1 MTARAWRPAAVALA
15 AFLTAGCAS
24 FPETGR
30 LEKLRS
36 GQGLPL
42 RAAGS
47 KRQRRRA
54 VRRPDLLRRRHSAA
68 AFSYGVLEELRK
80 TTVAIN
86 GERRNL
92 LKEADL
98 ISSISGGSFTAA
110 YYGLRGD
117 EIFQEE
123 GRFQRNFLYRD
134 VQGELIG
141 SLFNPYNWLRLASPT
156 FGRIELATELYQELL
171 FDNATFRDLE
181 RQARKPYLMINATDM
196 TKGSGFT
203 FVQPQ
208 FDPLCADLDT
218 VLIARA
224 VAASSN
230 FPIAFTPLT
239 LNSYPG
245 SCNYTEPPWVENAL
259 NDLDVNPRRYYSARL
274 LRTYQ
279 EKNRGYI
286 HLLDGGVADNIGL
299 RGPLTSLTSG
309 DVSPS
314 ILNKLNNKQIKKL
327 VVIVVDAKNE
337 TPNAADQSPSA
348 PICRRW
354 STPSPQSRS
363 TTTRLTRWNCYSRC
377 SATATGTSACSP
389 ACIRSTST
397 ASTSASTRSR
407 TRPSAHAS
415 SPWPPRSTYRRNR
428 WTRCAA
434 WARSCSGNRLA
445 SRRCSSP
452 RRHRSKRAPRACVR
466 KERIKYNLRFDEV
479 AIRVGV
485 HGALSVMRYLRMLPS
500 RRTRQR
506 RIEPLESRSSG
517 WVRASQSGIL
527 RTLTPLGA
535 RVEAHPYRL
544 GSSFLRQPVTES
556 A

>member
-1 MTARAWRPAAVALA
+1 MTARAWRPAAVALV
-15 AFLTAGCAS
+15 AFLAAGCAS

-30 LEKLRS
+30 LDEYDPDKGYRYELLEGNGNDDELFIVLTFS
-36 GQGLPL
+36 GGGT
-42 RAAGS
+42 R
-47 KRQRRRA
+47 
-54 VRRPDLLRRRHSAA
+54 AA

-80 TTVAIN
+80 TTVTIN

-92 LKEADL
+92 LKEVDL

-117 EIFQEE
+117 EIFQER

-134 VQGELIG
+134 VQGELIS
-141 SLFNPYNWLRLASPT
+141 SLFNPYNWLRLASPE
-156 FGRIELATELYQELL
+156 FGRIELATELYQDLL

-181 RQARKPYLMINATDM
+181 RQARKPYVMINATDM

-218 VLIARA
+218 VPIARA

-245 SCNYTEPPWVENAL
+245 SCNYIEPLWVKNAL

-279 EKNRGYI
+279 EKSRGYI

-309 DVSPS
+309 DVTPS

-337 TPNAADQSPSA
+337 TPNPADQSPGA
-348 PICRRW
+348 PDLPAVVNSIATVPLDNYSFDTLELLQQVLRERDRN
-354 STPSPQSRS
+354 Q
-363 TTTRLTRWNCYSRC
+363 RLQPGLHQVEMYRIYIGFDQIKDETERARFFSM
-377 SATATGTSACSP
+377 ATAFNLPKEQVEALRRMGAELLRQSP
-389 ACIRSTST
+389 C
-397 ASTSASTRSR
+397 
-407 TRPSAHAS
+407 
-415 SPWPPRSTYRRNR
+415 
-428 WTRCAA
+428 
-434 WARSCSGNRLA
+434 L
-445 SRRCSSP
+445 
-452 RRHRSKRAPRACVR
+452 K
-466 KERIKYNLRFDEV
+466 
-479 AIRVGV
+479 
-485 HGALSVMRYLRMLPS
+485 AL
-500 RRTRQR
+500 
-506 RIEPLESRSSG
+506 IESRSAAEQPG
-517 WVRASQSGIL
+517 AS
-527 RTLTPLGA
+527 
-535 RVEAHPYRL
+535 RL
-544 GSSFLRQPVTES
+544 CP
-556 A
+556 

>member
-1 MTARAWRPAAVALA
+1 MTIRAWRPAAVALV
-15 AFLTAGCAS
+15 AFLAAGCAS

-30 LEKLRS
+30 LQKYDPKCLEEYASQCGYRYNALDATDNGDELFVVLTFS
-36 GQGLPL
+36 GGGT
-42 RAAGS
+42 R
-47 KRQRRRA
+47 
-54 VRRPDLLRRRHSAA
+54 AA
-68 AFSYGVLEELRK
+68 AFSYGVLEELRN
-80 TTVAIN
+80 TTVTID

-92 LKEADL
+92 LKEVDF

-117 EIFQEE
+117 EIFQER

-141 SLFNPYNWLRLASPT
+141 SLFNPYNWLRLASPE

-171 FDNATFRDLE
+171 FDNATFRNLE
-181 RQARKPYLMINATDM
+181 RRKPYLTINA
-196 TKGSGFT
+196 T

-218 VLIARA
+218 VPIARA

-245 SCNYTEPPWVENAL
+245 SCNYTEPLWVENAL

-279 EKNRGYI
+279 ERDRGYI

-337 TPNAADQSPSA
+337 TPNAADQSSSA
-348 PICRRW
+348 PDLPAVVNSIATVPLDNYSFDTLELLQQGLRQRDRN
-354 STPSPQSRS
+354 Q
-363 TTTRLTRWNCYSRC
+363 RLQPGLYQVEMYRIYIGFDQIKDEAKRARFFSM
-377 SATATGTSACSP
+377 ATAFALPKEQVDALRRMGAELLRQSP
-389 ACIRSTST
+389 C
-397 ASTSASTRSR
+397 
-407 TRPSAHAS
+407 
-415 SPWPPRSTYRRNR
+415 
-428 WTRCAA
+428 
-434 WARSCSGNRLA
+434 L
-445 SRRCSSP
+445 
-452 RRHRSKRAPRACVR
+452 K
-466 KERIKYNLRFDEV
+466 
-479 AIRVGV
+479 
-485 HGALSVMRYLRMLPS
+485 AL
-500 RRTRQR
+500 
-506 RIEPLESRSSG
+506 LESGS
-517 WVRASQSGIL
+517 AAEQ
-527 RTLTPLGA
+527 P
-535 RVEAHPYRL
+535 
-544 GSSFLRQPVTES
+544 GSSRLCP
-556 A
+556 

>member
-1 MTARAWRPAAVALA
+1 MTARAWRAAAVALA
-15 AFLTAGCAS
+15 AFLASGCSS
-24 FPETGR
+24 FPITDQLEKGDTGKGYRWDR
-30 LEKLRS
+30 LEANGNDDELFVVLTFS
-36 GQGLPL
+36 GGGT
-42 RAAGS
+42 R
-47 KRQRRRA
+47 
-54 VRRPDLLRRRHSAA
+54 AA

-80 TTVAIN
+80 TTVTIN
-86 GERRNL
+86 GEPRNL
-92 LKEADL
+92 LKEVDL

-117 EIFQEE
+117 EIFQEG

-171 FDNATFRDLE
+171 FDDATFRDLE

-208 FDPLCADLDT
+208 FDPLCADLAT
-218 VLIARA
+218 VPIARA

-245 SCNYTEPPWVENAL
+245 SCNYTEPSWVKLAL

-279 EKNRGYI
+279 EKNRDYI

-314 ILNKLNNKQIKKL
+314 ILNKLNNEQIKKL

-337 TPNAADQSPSA
+337 TPNPADQSPSA
-348 PICRRW
+348 PDLPAVVNAIATVPLDNYSFDTLELLQKELR
-354 STPSPQSRS
+354 
-363 TTTRLTRWNCYSRC
+363 TRDANQRTQPDLLQVEMYRIYIGFDQIKDEAKRGRFFSM
-377 SATATGTSACSP
+377 ATAFDLPKEQVDALRRMGAELLRQSP
-389 ACIRSTST
+389 C
-397 ASTSASTRSR
+397 
-407 TRPSAHAS
+407 
-415 SPWPPRSTYRRNR
+415 
-428 WTRCAA
+428 
-434 WARSCSGNRLA
+434 L
-445 SRRCSSP
+445 
-452 RRHRSKRAPRACVR
+452 K
-466 KERIKYNLRFDEV
+466 
-479 AIRVGV
+479 
-485 HGALSVMRYLRMLPS
+485 AL
-500 RRTRQR
+500 
-506 RIEPLESRSSG
+506 LESRLAAEEPD
-517 WVRASQSGIL
+517 ASHL
-527 RTLTPLGA
+527 CP
-535 RVEAHPYRL
+535 
-544 GSSFLRQPVTES
+544 
-556 A
+556 